1 MNNLPQK
8 KHRALLWKKY
18 FTGDFKLVKVK
29 KSLWDALPED
39 CKAVVFEKR
48 GLNKCAAKIQLHYRK
63 VRYSPDQLKALRWRG
78 RVRCATS
85 NMAGRK
91 VVIQWHPSTGRKF
104 EVGDIAWGK
113 KATKKYDCV
122 VFYNMGNN
130 SYLDGY
136 GNTITYPVSDIAYW
150 YNPKS
155 CSTIAISDDPRIV
168 VIRNTHN
175 ILSCVPIKPW

>member
-1 MNNLPQK
+1 MNNVIAK
-8 KHRALLWKKY
+8 
-18 FTGDFKLVKVK
+18 GN
-29 KSLWDALPED
+29 LWDNLPND
-39 CKAVVFEKR
+39 CKNIILEKKNLHDR
-48 GLNKCAAKIQLHYRK
+48 ASIIQKHYRK
-63 VRYSPDQLKALRWRG
+63 VRYSPDQLKVIRRQP